1 MDWFL
6 IPDISNILNDVM
18 YTFTTTVCSPRTM
31 GLPLI
36 IIYSYFLIYF
46 MMGIVYN
53 TYPISS
59 LQMNTLQ
66 QDYRNN
72 ISTEQYPLS
81 TLVRLDELQLF
92 RYYLILIIEY
102 LNLEGIDW
110 MFMII
115 RQFHWSPHI
124 HSAID
129 CSLWRAN
136 YKWYKEWSDG
146 SHCGIC
152 RDRFARR
159 RERCSQCYRC
169 GFINFNKYK
178 P

>member
-1 MDWFL
+1 
-6 IPDISNILNDVM
+6 
-18 YTFTTTVCSPRTM
+18 M

-102 LNLEGIDW
+102 LNLEGID
-110 MFMII
+110 
-115 RQFHWSPHI
+115 
-124 HSAID
+124 
-129 CSLWRAN
+129 
-136 YKWYKEWSDG
+136 
-146 SHCGIC
+146 
-152 RDRFARR
+152 
-159 RERCSQCYRC
+159 
-169 GFINFNKYK
+169 
-178 P
+178 